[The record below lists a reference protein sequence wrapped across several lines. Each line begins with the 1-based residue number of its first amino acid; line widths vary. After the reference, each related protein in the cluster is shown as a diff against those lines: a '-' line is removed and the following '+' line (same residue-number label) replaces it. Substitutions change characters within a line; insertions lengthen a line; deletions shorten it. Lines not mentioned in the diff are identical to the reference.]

1 MFTPGWRN
9 WQTRQLEGLVLRIR
23 GAGSIPVPG
32 SVPIYYFL
40 FAICYLGGRVDSF
53 VINLE

>member
-23 GAGSIPVPG
+23 GAGSTPVPG
-32 SVPIYYFL
+32 SYSNLLFSIFYFR
-40 FAICYLGGRVDSF
+40 FGGKGT
-53 VINLE
+53 LL